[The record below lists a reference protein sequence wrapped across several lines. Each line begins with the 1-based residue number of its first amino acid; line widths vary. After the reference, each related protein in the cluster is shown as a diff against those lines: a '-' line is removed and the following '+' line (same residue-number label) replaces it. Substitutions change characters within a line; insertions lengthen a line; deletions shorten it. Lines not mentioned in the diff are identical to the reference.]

1 MSSASQD
8 NRVSASVSLMHAAS
22 EGDVQT
28 MKALLSGGVD
38 VNAAN
43 QGGQTALMLAALM
56 GHSEIVT
63 LLLAAGADP
72 DSRDRLGL
80 TALDWSQ
87 RRGFPEVAKLL
98 AGVSPPITR
107 PTPKSTSASIEEQSR
122 AEAPTAIARESHLQ
136 EFGSASEA
144 VHKTFQTQQSTG
156 AKAEAVAEP
165 PAPATEPDVADVV
178 TSPASPHVS
187 EVAIAAPLASETA
200 PVESEAPILEL
211 EPEPQPRPRAE
222 VLDATPKPS
231 EIPTPSERPREA
243 EVAAESAAP
252 VTETASVETERP
264 ILEISPGLQSQPAV
278 QQPIDVIPA
287 PSMVLPED
295 PQPSEPKILSSA
307 SPEPV
312 KEPTQDEEEETLTRA
327 TGPVLTPN
335 APRPAARF
343 AVAETSA
350 SESPRMRAARLA
362 ATAATQ
368 EPPAF
373 QTSTLGISAGP
384 IASDSADV
392 GELKRCPKCKTVYPD
407 AQFSY
412 CPHDYAKLITGAE
425 VQSVPEPPPA
435 STPITVWLLIAFV
448 LGSSAFAAYK
458 LTAYLW
464 QAEPP
469 KPVAAKPAEQPPAE
483 IKKPTF
489 SISGPL
495 AGREVSIPEP
505 EYSAE
510 LQGAGIGGPITVRI
524 RVNRNGRVISAASSS
539 GDRRLRTAAVK
550 AATQATFSPEKLAEV
565 NPRSRVVSG
574 SITYE
579 FAPKTTDATTS
590 NAATAPR
597 SPDDNSGSIPS
608 NESASA
614 TSTST
619 AAPNSPVVG
628 DPLTNAALAVPA
640 AEYPSRAKR
649 AGIGGTITV
658 TVRVNRAGK
667 VVSWRSSSG
676 DSQLRAAAIKA
687 ARKATF
693 SREKLP
699 GTGDVLGTI
708 TYNFKPE

>member
-8 NRVSASVSLMHAAS
+8 NRVSATVSLMHAAS

-28 MKALLSGGVD
+28 MKALLAGGVD

-87 RRGFPEVAKLL
+87 RRGFPEVTRLL
-98 AGVSPPITR
+98 GGVSPATTR
-107 PTPKSTSASIEEQSR
+107 PSPKSTSAATEEQSKT
-122 AEAPTAIARESHLQ
+122 EARTDIARESYPQ
-136 EFGSASEA
+136 EARSASRA
-144 VHKTFQTQQSTG
+144 ANKAFQTQQSID
-156 AKAEAVAEP
+156 AKTEAVVEP
-165 PAPATEPDVADVV
+165 RASATKPDVVEVV
-178 TSPASPHVS
+178 PSSASPHVT
-187 EVAIAAPLASETA
+187 EVAIATTPALEFA

-211 EPEPQPRPRAE
+211 DPEPQPHPKAE
-222 VLDATPKPS
+222 GLDATPKPP
-231 EIPTPSERPREA
+231 EIPAPSERPGEP
-243 EVAAESAAP
+243 EVAAESAAL
-252 VTETASVETERP
+252 VSETASVETERP
-264 ILEISPGLQSQPAV
+264 ILDISPEPQSQPAV
-278 QQPIDVIPA
+278 QQPPDVLPA
-287 PSMVLPED
+287 ASMVLPED
-295 PQPSEPKILSSA
+295 PQPSKQNVVSAKI
-307 SPEPV
+307 PEPV
-312 KEPTQDEEEETLTRA
+312 KEPHQDEEETLTRA
-327 TGPVLTPN
+327 TGSVLTPN
-335 APRPAARF
+335 APGPAVGS

-350 SESPRMRAARLA
+350 AESPRMRAARLS

-373 QTSTLGISAGP
+373 QTSTLGISARP
-384 IASDSADV
+384 IASDAADV
-392 GELKRCPKCKTVYPD
+392 GELKRCPKCNTVYPD

-412 CPHDYAKLITGAE
+412 CPHDYARLITGPE
-425 VQSVPEPPPA
+425 LQSVSEPPPA

-464 QAEPP
+464 QVEPP
-469 KPVAAKPAEQPPAE
+469 KPVAAKPAEQPPSE
-483 IKKPTF
+483 IKKPPF
-489 SISGPL
+489 SISGML

-505 EYSAE
+505 EYPAE
-510 LQGAGIGGPITVRI
+510 LQSAGIGGPITVRI
-524 RVNRNGRVISAASSS
+524 RVNRSGRVISAASSN

-550 AATQATFSPEKLAEV
+550 AATRATFSPEKLAEV
-565 NPRSRVVSG
+565 SPRSRVVSG

-579 FAPKTTDATTS
+579 FAPTTGAATS
-590 NAATAPR
+590 NSASGPT
-597 SPDDNSGSIPS
+597 SQGDNSEATPS
-608 NESASA
+608 NESDSA
-614 TSTST
+614 TSTT
-619 AAPNSPVVG
+619 AVDPNSPVVG

-649 AGIGGTITV
+649 SGIGGIITV

-667 VVSWRSSSG
+667 VISWRSSSG